1 MHTLLYIYL
10 IGVIA
15 TLIISLI
22 ILATDDIR
30 AINNVWTW
38 IAYALL
44 WPIKL
49 LKALYDVIYDI
60 ST

>member
-15 TLIISLI
+15 TLIVTLI
-22 ILATDDIR
+22 ILASDDIQ
-30 AINNVWTW
+30 AIDVWTW
-38 IAYALL
+38 LAYALL

-49 LKALYDVIYDI
+49 LKAIYDVIYDM